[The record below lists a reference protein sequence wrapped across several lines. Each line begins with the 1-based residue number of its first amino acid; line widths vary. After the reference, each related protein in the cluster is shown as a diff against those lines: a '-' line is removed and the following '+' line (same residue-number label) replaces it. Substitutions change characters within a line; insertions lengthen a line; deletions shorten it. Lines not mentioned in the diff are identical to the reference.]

1 MEPIKKTTLKE
12 ISLRFRDI
20 RKYFGCSRKDMADG
34 LKISIGAYNKN
45 ENGLNL
51 PGFNSLYRLSEHYG
65 ISMDWL
71 FFNKGMM
78 DFKKN
83 EARLKELEN
92 TVALLK
98 GEAVKAEA
106 EKAAV
111 MLETPEVKELLLS
124 MKQEPVLYHKIM
136 LYFQEYKKE
145 HMTSAETPSVN
156 T

>member
-1 MEPIKKTTLKE
+1 MEPIKKTILKE
-12 ISLRFRDI
+12 ISLRFQGI
-20 RKYFGCSRKDMADG
+20 RKHLGCSRKELADS

-45 ENGLNL
+45 ESGLNL
-51 PGFNSLYRLSEHYG
+51 PGLNSLYRLSEHYG

-71 FFNKGMM
+71 FFNKGSM

-98 GEAVKAEA
+98 GEAAKTVE
-106 EKAAV
+106 EKASV
-111 MLETPEVKELLLS
+111 MLDTPEVKELLTA

-136 LYFQEYKKE
+136 LFFQEYNRGKDG
-145 HMTSAETPSVN
+145 S
-156 T
+156 